1 MAADRSASIPGGVW
15 LGAWLGACAGGLAVA
30 AMLVGQLVA
39 GVPAL
44 IDVIGNGTVM
54 LVPGPIF
61 GALIDSLQ
69 ERARPLLVV
78 GTTLL
83 ILVISAAFGAIM
95 ASWSSRAV
103 ASYPGEFASRR
114 GRAVWRWL
122 LPAVALWV
130 LTLPALALAQ
140 GGIATDATGT
150 VLLDWLLISGLIEL
164 LLGSAMGGGAT
175 PGVRAAGRSDLLS
188 RRQFLVVTGAVAG
201 VASLGYLGVRVLR
214 ATSPP
219 VGVAV
224 GGSATG
230 TLPLGITPT
239 SDFYVVSKN
248 LFGTPQVDPST
259 WRLSFGGQAPF
270 ALSYSD
276 LTARAATDR
285 IQTLECISNPV
296 GGTLISN
303 GAWSGVPLAD
313 LLSRAKL
320 PTGTT
325 EIVFSCTDGYTE
337 SLSLAE
343 ATAPTTLVVTHL
355 NGLKLPAQHGF
366 PARIL
371 VLGHYGMKNPKWLTG
386 VTSAQT
392 PYLGYWEQEGWEAA
406 AVPKIFSRF
415 DFPSG
420 STRLAAGRRY
430 LLTGVAFGG
439 LKGIGKVEVSLTG
452 GRSWVTAHQQPRL
465 SAYAWTIWSLPWAP
479 PSGLY
484 TLTVRAHDL
493 SGQVQDPSVQGSFP
507 AGATGYEQIAAIVS

>member
-1 MAADRSASIPGGVW
+1 MATDRRASIPGGIW

-39 GVPAL
+39 GLPAL
-44 IDVIGNGTVM
+44 IDVLGNGTVL

-83 ILVISAAFGAIM
+83 ILVISAALGAIM
-95 ASWSSRAV
+95 ARWSWRAV
-103 ASYPGEFASRR
+103 ASYPGELASRR
-114 GRAVWRWL
+114 GQAVWRWL
-122 LPAVALWV
+122 LPALVLWV
-130 LTLPALALAQ
+130 LTLPAVVVAE
-140 GGIATDATGT
+140 GTVATDATWT
-150 VLLDWLLISGLIEL
+150 VLVDWLLISGLIEL
-164 LLGSAMGGGAT
+164 LLGSVMLGGTTA
-175 PGVRAAGRSDLLS
+175 GVRTAGRPDLLT

-201 VASLGYLGVRVLR
+201 VASLGYLGVRALR
-214 ATSPP
+214 ASSPP
-219 VGVAV
+219 VGAAV

-230 TLPLGITPT
+230 ALPQGITPT
-239 SDFYVVSKN
+239 SDFYVVSKD
-248 LFGTPQVDPST
+248 LFGTPQVNAST
-259 WRLSFGGQAPF
+259 WRLNFGGREPF
-270 ALSYSD
+270 SLSYPD
-276 LTARAATDR
+276 LTALAPTER

-303 GAWSGVPLAD
+303 GSWSGVPLAD
-313 LLSRAKL
+313 LLSRAKF
-320 PTGTT
+320 PSGTK
-325 EIVFSCTDGYTE
+325 EIVFGCTDGYTE
-337 SLSLAE
+337 SLTLAE

-355 NGLKLPAQHGF
+355 NGLKLPDQHGF

-386 VTSAQT
+386 VTSAQA

-420 STRLAAGRRY
+420 STRLASGRRY
-430 LLTGVAFGG
+430 LLSGVAWGG
-439 LKGIGKVEVSLTG
+439 LKGIGKVEVSFTG
-452 GRSWVTAHQQPRL
+452 GRTWVAAHLQPPL
-465 SAYAWTIWSLPWAP
+465 SAYAWTIWSLSWAP
-479 PSGLY
+479 TTGLY

-493 SGQVQDPSVQGSFP
+493 TGQVQDSSAQGSFP
-507 AGATGYEQIAAIVS
+507 SGATGYEQIAAIVS